1 VVLKCTLSPR
11 ASREA
16 LCQKFMALNPRI
28 QEDMFADIRRELPRF
43 AIAPVPLK
51 FPILTAI
58 LGLLPL
64 L

>member
-1 VVLKCTLSPR
+1 
-11 ASREA
+11 
-16 LCQKFMALNPRI
+16 MALNPRI